1 MGAEQ
6 TKTFQTR
13 APAFSMAK
21 QTRLSHM
28 FPGESMEQVTQCSG
42 EHNTLSHDF
51 VIVERVY
58 HNDKIKIGVLIEPAM
73 NKRAASEKGVN
84 LRSFHHNHYV
94 QP

>member
-1 MGAEQ
+1 
-6 TKTFQTR
+6 
-13 APAFSMAK
+13 MAK
-21 QTRLSHM
+21 QTRFSHM

-42 EHNTLSHDF
+42 EHNMLSQDF
-51 VIVERVY
+51 VIVERIY

>member
-1 MGAEQ
+1 
-6 TKTFQTR
+6 
-13 APAFSMAK
+13 
-21 QTRLSHM
+21 M
-28 FPGESMEQVTQCSG
+28 FPGERMQQVACCSG
-42 EHNTLSHDF
+42 ERHTLLHDF
-51 VIVERVY
+51 IVVERVY

>member
-1 MGAEQ
+1 
-6 TKTFQTR
+6 
-13 APAFSMAK
+13 
-21 QTRLSHM
+21 M

-84 LRSFHHNHYV
+84 PRISLKFKLKLLCKTSV
-94 QP
+94 